1 MKWMM
6 LSVLSLTAICAQ
18 AKQACD
24 MELQGG
30 LRITANELEFTQG
43 DKTQYKILKDQT
55 LWSNGRELTLNDQQ
69 QVLVKQYASSI
80 RALVPEVRQL
90 SLDGVDLAAQA
101 MTLTFQEFLE
111 PGNTTSQKIAK
122 EFTLLRADIEQGF
135 TNGAPININQQG
147 ISDGDFLGTGFEQ
160 RISNI
165 VEASGKEIS
174 WDLIKSIVSAIFS
187 DHEKAKN
194 FEARMNKFGE
204 KMEREM
210 KLRSQKLEVRGNS
223 VCRSVAALDTKEE
236 ELKAAVKEISHVN
249 LIQMKKV
256 IHVGSNK
263 SR

>member
-6 LSVLSLTAICAQ
+6 VSVLSFSAACAQ

-30 LRITANELEFTQG
+30 LRITANELEFTQS

-55 LWSNGRELTLNDQQ
+55 LWSNGRELKLSDQQ
-69 QVLVKQYASSI
+69 QTLVKQYASGI

-101 MTLTFQEFLE
+101 MSLVLQEFL
-111 PGNTTSQKIAK
+111 PGNPASQTIAK
-122 EFTLLRADIEQGF
+122 EFTLLRAEIEQGF
-135 TNGAPININQQG
+135 VNGSPININQQG
-147 ISDGDFLGTGFEQ
+147 ISDGDFLGAGFEQ

-174 WDLIKSIVSAIFS
+174 WDIIKSVVSAIFS
-187 DHEKAKN
+187 DDENAKN

-210 KLRSQKLEVRGNS
+210 KLRSEKLEARGNS
-223 VCRSVAALDTKEE
+223 VCRSVAALDTREE
-236 ELKAAVKEISHVN
+236 ELKAAIKEISQFN

-256 IHVGSNK
+256 IHVGSTK
-263 SR
+263 SL